1 MVCLVASPAWASRR
15 GGLCEVGGD
24 GELWHPLA
32 AKREAGVAQ
41 NLENLYTLAVT
52 TEVCNI
58 SENGGQ
64 LAPPGGAKF

>member
-1 MVCLVASPAWASRR
+1 MPMASTAWASRR

-41 NLENLYTLAVT
+41 NLEN
-52 TEVCNI
+52 
-58 SENGGQ
+58 
-64 LAPPGGAKF
+64 